1 VHGHIRLDA
10 PATYGG
16 GLSWLSSWAT
26 KSGKPID
33 EEILQNRKINAV
45 KAIKVSA
52 GATLREAM
60 DIFYDRYDLLRA
72 SRSGEFVCGPD
83 EYWEGFYS

>member
-1 VHGHIRLDA
+1 MAIELGDEE
-10 PATYGG
+10 
-16 GLSWLSSWAT
+16 W
-26 KSGKPID
+26 KPID
-33 EEILQNRKINAV
+33 EEILQNRKINAI

-60 DIFYDRYDLLRA
+60 DIFYDRYGLLRA
-72 SRSGEFVCGPD
+72 SRSWEFVCGPD